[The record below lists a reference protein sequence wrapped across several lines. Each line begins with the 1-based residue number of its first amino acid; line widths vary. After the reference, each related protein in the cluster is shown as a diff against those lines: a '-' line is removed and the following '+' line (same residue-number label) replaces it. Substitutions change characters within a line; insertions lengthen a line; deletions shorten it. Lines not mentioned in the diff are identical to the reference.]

1 MNEVR
6 NAIIRIGNKGMSN
19 HSTVR
24 SGWWVDR
31 INRAR
36 LSSFLFLF
44 GVGWGDGGTL
54 VAAKVIIF
62 AGRTREVRGTGNSAL

>member
-44 GVGWGDGGTL
+44 GVGWGGWGDVSGC
-54 VAAKVIIF
+54 
-62 AGRTREVRGTGNSAL
+62 